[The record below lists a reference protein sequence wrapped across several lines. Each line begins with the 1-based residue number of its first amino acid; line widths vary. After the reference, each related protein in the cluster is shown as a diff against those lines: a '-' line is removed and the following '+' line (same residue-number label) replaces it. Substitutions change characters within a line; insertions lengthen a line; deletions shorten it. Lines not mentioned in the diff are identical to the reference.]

1 MYSLMTRVF
10 TPGPQ
15 DLGQGQEKGRF
26 ASGGKG
32 CAETGILPR
41 TENSA
46 DALENTLS
54 VSQMVK
60 HRIIR

>member
-32 CAETGILPR
+32 CAETGILVRKTVR
-41 TENSA
+41 T
-46 DALENTLS
+46 L
-54 VSQMVK
+54 
-60 HRIIR
+60 